1 MKDVPTAAIFAAL
14 STAVVLFATPV
25 LAQQAPHDL
34 AVPPIVAQLS
44 QTDLLAKATP
54 INQTLGLT
62 GKPVWSSDRK
72 ELGTISRVNI
82 GLNGEVEI
90 INVRVGTIF
99 GFGGKTV
106 MIKAAEF
113 SQNNDRIELILSA
126 EDAKA
131 LPEIKA

>member
-1 MKDVPTAAIFAAL
+1 MKNVPTVAIFAAL
-14 STAVVLFATPV
+14 SPAVALLATPV
-25 LAQQAPHDL
+25 LAQQTPHDSTISP
-34 AVPPIVAQLS
+34 VVTEQL
-44 QTDLLAKATP
+44 QTDLLAKANP

-62 GKPVWSSDRK
+62 GKPVWSSDLK
-72 ELGTISRVNI
+72 ELGTISKVNI
-82 GLNGEVEI
+82 GLNGEVES